1 MSDTGNIIGVKALH
15 NGVMSLEQRVEIL
28 EELLLVKPHPV
39 DMPSPAVIEPE
50 LKSNAEFERLESK
63 IETLEATTE
72 TTDSELS
79 ELKYTV
85 EELESTGVMSEEQ
98 MTDKIKYW
106 LQRFLRNALNLE
118 VSFDEKRQ
126 T

>member
-118 VSFDEKRQ
+118 VSFDDKRQ

>member
-98 MTDKIKYW
+98 MTDKIEYW

-118 VSFDEKRQ
+118 VSFDDKRQ

>member
-1 MSDTGNIIGVKALH
+1 MSDTRNIIGVKALH

-118 VSFDEKRQ
+118 VSFDDKRQ

>member
-85 EELESTGVMSEEQ
+85 DELEETGVMSEEQ
-98 MTDKIKYW
+98 MTNKIKYW

-118 VSFDEKRQ
+118 VSFDDKRQ

>member
-28 EELLLVKPHPV
+28 EELLLVKPHSV

-118 VSFDEKRQ
+118 VSFDDKRQ